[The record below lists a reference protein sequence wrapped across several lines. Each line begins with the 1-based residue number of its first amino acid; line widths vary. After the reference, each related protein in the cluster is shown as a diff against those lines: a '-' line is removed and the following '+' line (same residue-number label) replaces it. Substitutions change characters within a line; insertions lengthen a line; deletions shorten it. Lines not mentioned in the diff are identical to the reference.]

1 MSPLRWHD
9 GCFAGG
15 LVATKI
21 ILYVSALLI
30 AVAVGCGEPPS
41 STDYSAAFP
50 IARERKVRPR
60 PRPDTPMRPL
70 TPAAAAPPAAAAAP
84 PELQLAPNV
93 SVDARVLI
101 ITADGSDAAF
111 DAIHETLAFL
121 GTPFDVL
128 DATAGAALT
137 PAMLA
142 DGDHGRYQAIFL
154 DVGDLSVNGASAFS
168 NDEWSTLAAYEA
180 RFGVRRVAVYAFPN
194 SAYGLVG
201 AGGSID
207 ATKSPIQVRCSA
219 AGAAALVGLNCA
231 NAVTIDAGW
240 AYPARAAAGAN
251 TTPLLSDAAGNV
263 YAAVTTSSD
272 GREALALTFAQAP
285 TAFHTLQ
292 LGYGL
297 VSWATRG
304 LFVGERHAYL
314 SAQIDDL
321 FLASTLYPE
330 TGATYRM
337 TDKDMQQLADWQS
350 ARRAHPLVS
359 GLRLAWVANLE
370 GSRGVAADPLT
381 AKAVAL
387 GPAFSWISHTWDHAD
402 MNNMSYADAYAEFTR
417 NDQSIRS
424 LGLNPYTIQNLV
436 TPGISGLDNPNVM
449 QAAHDVG
456 IRQLVSDTSVDGQD
470 NPSPNAGLWNSRVP
484 EILMIPR
491 FPTDLDY
498 DASLPSEWINADN
511 DRDGGSNTFEQI
523 VAAESRVL
531 AGHLLRGAND
541 PWMFHQ
547 ANTRNYG
554 GGRSLLTD
562 LLGATIDRYL
572 ASATLPIV
580 SPNMDELAT
589 RVIDRMRLDASGVT
603 ATIGPGDS
611 ITVHVANAARV
622 PVTGL
627 CTADAEIYGDQ
638 RIAYLDLAAGGSTTL
653 SFAGCNA
660 GGTTGTGGT
669 GGGAAGTSGRGGAA
683 GNGNTAGSGGTTG
696 GAGTDGAGGRGGSNV
711 GAAGS
716 GSLAGSGG
724 TTGRAGNGGGGGTNG
739 AISGEAGARGEA
751 GATGGDSATGA
762 GGEGGSSK
770 TPEPSGCDCA
780 VTPRGPGSALACI
793 LIAGVA
799 LLRRRRH

>member
-1 MSPLRWHD
+1 
-9 GCFAGG
+9 
-15 LVATKI
+15 VATRPV
-21 ILYVSALLI
+21 LCVLSVFLTI
-30 AVAVGCGEPPS
+30 AVAGCEKS
-41 STDYSAAFP
+41 SYDDFSAAFP
-50 IARERKVRPR
+50 IARERKARPR

-70 TPAAAAPPAAAAAP
+70 APAADAPPAAPAP
-84 PELQLAPNV
+84 APELQLTPGV
-93 SVDARVLI
+93 SVDARILI
-101 ITADGSDAAF
+101 VTADGTDAAF
-111 DAIHETLAFL
+111 EAIRDTLAFL

-128 DATAGAALT
+128 DATSGPTLTAAT
-137 PAMLA
+137 LA
-142 DGDHGRYQAIFL
+142 EGDHGRYQAIFL
-154 DVGDLSVNGASAFS
+154 DVGDLSVNGGSAFS
-168 NDEWSTLAAYEA
+168 NDEWAALAAYEA
-180 RFGVRRVAVYAFPN
+180 RFGVRRVAAYTFPT
-194 SAYGLVG
+194 SAYGLVST
-201 AGGSID
+201 GGSID
-207 ATKSPIQVRCSA
+207 PTKSPIQVRCSA

-231 NAVTIDAGW
+231 NPVTIDAGFG
-240 AYPARAAAGAN
+240 YPARVAPGAN
-251 TTPLLSDAAGNV
+251 TTALLSDGAGNV
-263 YAAVTTSSD
+263 YAATTTYSD
-272 GREALALTFAQAP
+272 GREAMVLTFAQASN
-285 TAFHTLQ
+285 AFHTLQ

-321 FLASTLYPE
+321 FLASDLYPG
-330 TGATYRM
+330 TGATYRI
-337 TDKDMQQLADWQS
+337 TDKDMQQLADWQN
-350 ARRAHPLVS
+350 ARRTHPLAA

-370 GSRGVAADPLT
+370 GSRGVASDPLT

-402 MNNMSYADAYAEFTR
+402 MNNMSYAAAYSEFTR
-417 NDQSIRS
+417 NDQSVRN
-424 LGLNPYTIQNLV
+424 LGLNPYAIQNLV

-611 ITVHVANAARV
+611 ITVQVANAARV

-627 CTADAEIYGDQ
+627 CTADAETYGDQ
-638 RIAYLDLAAGGSTTL
+638 KIAYLDLAAGGSTTL
-653 SFAGCNA
+653 SLAGCNA

-696 GAGTDGAGGRGGSNV
+696 AAGTDGAGGRGGSNV

-780 VTPRGPGSALACI
+780 VTPRAPGSGLACI

-799 LLRRRRH
+799 LLRRRRR